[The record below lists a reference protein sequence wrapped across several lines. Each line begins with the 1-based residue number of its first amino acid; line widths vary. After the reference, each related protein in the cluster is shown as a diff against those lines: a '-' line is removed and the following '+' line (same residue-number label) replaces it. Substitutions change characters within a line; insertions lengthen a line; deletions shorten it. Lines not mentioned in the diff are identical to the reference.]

1 MSSTESDIF
10 ASISDTSDSS
20 EYIFG
25 SRYLPYE
32 GEPLAA
38 VGDDITD
45 EFCEEA
51 TEEADLDGLTPAIL
65 ESRYD
70 RKNKV
75 DSW

>member
-1 MSSTESDIF
+1 MSSTESDIS
-10 ASISDTSDSS
+10 ASISDASDSN

-45 EFCEEA
+45 EFCE
-51 TEEADLDGLTPAIL
+51 DGLTPAIL

>member
-1 MSSTESDIF
+1 
-10 ASISDTSDSS
+10 
-20 EYIFG
+20 
-25 SRYLPYE
+25 LPYE

-45 EFCEEA
+45 AFCEEA

>member
-1 MSSTESDIF
+1 MSSTESDIS
-10 ASISDTSDSS
+10 ASISDSSDSN

-32 GEPLAA
+32 GEPLAV